1 MSRGLTL
8 LLFAVLVVIQL
19 AVPAAMIDKRMTTL
33 QEGTP
38 YKFRIGPVDPYDPF
52 LGRYL
57 VLNLE
62 AADYEGW
69 KGEDLHPGQTV
80 YGVLETNNDGFAYFY
95 NLSMDAPGTR
105 DYLKLRVAWQSGKQV
120 RLRMP
125 FDRYY
130 TEENAAQQ
138 AWRVRRPGRRQP
150 VPAHI
155 QVRVLDGYGVLEELY
170 FEDTPFMQ
178 YMRKKGLLAAPAP
191 ATTASEAALAPKP
204 VPVEQDSENQTEPEQ
219 TAE

>member
-1 MSRGLTL
+1 MNRKL
-8 LLFAVLVVIQL
+8 LLLIFAVLVVLQL
-19 AVPAAMIDKRMTTL
+19 AVPAVMIDKRMTTL
-33 QEGTP
+33 EEGEA
-38 YKFRIGPVDPYDPF
+38 YQFRIGPVDPYDPF

-62 AADYEGW
+62 AADYDNW

-80 YGVLETNNDGFAYFY
+80 YGVLETDYEGFARFR
-95 NLSMDAPGTR
+95 NLSMDPPGTR

-130 TEENAAQQ
+130 TEENVAQQ
-138 AWRVRRPGRRQP
+138 AWRVRRSGRRQP

-155 QVRVLDGYGVLEELY
+155 QVRVLDGYAVLEELY
-170 FEDTPFMQ
+170 FEDMPLMD
-178 YMRKKGLLAAPAP
+178 YMRQRGFLGRQSAEPTDIGPVLVAPEAEAVSKP
-191 ATTASEAALAPKP
+191 SEA
-204 VPVEQDSENQTEPEQ
+204 N
-219 TAE
+219 